1 LMDCKACPSDFL
13 RALLLSGIHLL
24 MCRSDNCTTHTTF
37 AGALRWSAFT
47 MFCLLSFQLFSFV
60 GGEAFARINSIQMRI
75 PPPRTALNSLTLKP
89 ISLPQ
94 TLILSPLL
102 AVAKDL
108 PSKLSDSSPTQT
120 VAAVVPSFQTTHVK
134 RSFESFLECP
144 RTSGA
149 F

>member
-1 LMDCKACPSDFL
+1 
-13 RALLLSGIHLL
+13 
-24 MCRSDNCTTHTTF
+24 
-37 AGALRWSAFT
+37 

-60 GGEAFARINSIQMRI
+60 GGEASARINSIQMRV

-120 VAAVVPSFQTTHVK
+120 VAAVLPSFQKSETTHVK
-134 RSFESFLECP
+134 KKLRELPSVPTNFRSFLGFTVFSCGEE
-144 RTSGA
+144 
-149 F
+149 